1 MPDYLDGL
9 RYPKELKMER
19 LQYRWCPECDRWCVI
34 FYEDREPIAYGEGP
48 TMLAADADLLLN
60 FSEISLKSNE

>member
-1 MPDYLDGL
+1 
-9 RYPKELKMER
+9 MER